1 MDMQVKWQNKKK
13 DGNFSADGIKSASEW
28 AEEQKNK
35 MREMTGK
42 TENNESSDITDKDD
56 YKDKILKSINLQFSF
71 CIWYMANMS
80 YCQ

>member
-42 TENNESSDITDKDD
+42 TENN
-56 YKDKILKSINLQFSF
+56 
-71 CIWYMANMS
+71 
-80 YCQ
+80 